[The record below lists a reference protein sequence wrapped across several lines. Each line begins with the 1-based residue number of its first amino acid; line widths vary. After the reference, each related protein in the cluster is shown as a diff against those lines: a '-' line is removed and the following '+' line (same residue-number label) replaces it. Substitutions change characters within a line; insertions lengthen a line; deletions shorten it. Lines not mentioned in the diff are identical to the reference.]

1 MGADVPE
8 QATHQLPTE
17 DAELVDLLTAVLVDP
32 NLHTDLR
39 MRLHRE
45 ISAVLRTVHR
55 ALYGESGVALGHRAI
70 QAESSQLPDL
80 LATVLVDPNLHSDL
94 RMRLHRDI
102 RTILR
107 AADTQRGA

>member
-1 MGADVPE
+1 MTADTPHQTTPE
-8 QATHQLPTE
+8 LPVE
-17 DAELVDLLTAVLVDP
+17 DAELVDLLTAVLVDT

-45 ISAVLRTVHR
+45 ISAVLRAVHR
-55 ALYGESGVALGHRAI
+55 DLYGESGGAIGHRAPET
-70 QAESSQLPDL
+70 ESSRLPDL

-102 RTILR
+102 RKILR
-107 AADTQRGA
+107 AMETQHA

>member
-1 MGADVPE
+1 VAADTPQQTTPE
-8 QATHQLPTE
+8 LPVK
-17 DAELVDLLTAVLVDP
+17 DAELIDLLTAVLVDP
-32 NLHTDLR
+32 NLDTDLS

-45 ISAVLRTVHR
+45 ISAVLRAVHR
-55 ALYGESGVALGHRAI
+55 NLYGESGGAFGHRALE
-70 QAESSQLPDL
+70 AESSQLPDL

-107 AADTQRGA
+107 AVETQLGV